1 MKGRF
6 CSCIRGCNQ
15 LLWLPPCTLVAQ
27 IDNIEDNDASREMK
41 GMLIENVQEAIGDLV
56 DLIKTFRSK
65 NKITQVV
72 VSTMF
77 KTRMDETQAVINQT
91 FSELMVSSAALS
103 TSIFNPCR
111 WTSSVLSDYVIMRG
125 TTCAS
130 WF

>member
-1 MKGRF
+1 M
-6 CSCIRGCNQ
+6 
-15 LLWLPPCTLVAQ
+15 VAQ